1 MNLYHLSNNICKQKR
16 IQQLLSKKITASII
30 VNQIGDPNFSN
41 VKIPPIISAKN
52 HVKGF
57 NIVDF
62 DPLASERERSSLI
75 PVMDITIII

>member
-16 IQQLLSKKITASII
+16 IQQLLSK
-30 VNQIGDPNFSN
+30 IGDPNFSN

>member
-1 MNLYHLSNNICKQKR
+1 MNLYHLSNNIATPKQ
-16 IQQLLSKKITASII
+16 KITASII

>member
-1 MNLYHLSNNICKQKR
+1 MYYIFTLDFSFFSLY
-16 IQQLLSKKITASII
+16 SII